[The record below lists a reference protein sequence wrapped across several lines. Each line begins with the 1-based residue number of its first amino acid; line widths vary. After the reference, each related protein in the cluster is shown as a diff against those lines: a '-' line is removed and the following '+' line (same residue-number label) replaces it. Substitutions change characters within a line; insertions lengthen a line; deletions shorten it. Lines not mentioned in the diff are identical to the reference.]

1 MGFYFKKVLIMSK
14 QKIVE
19 QQTDWV
25 ADPQNALLA
34 LDKQAN
40 ANIQALALQLGY
52 DGSLTVGALE
62 DEIRFYQ
69 RRTVEACLELG
80 KRLLLLKEITPHG
93 EFSQRIE
100 LLGINERMGRRF
112 MSATLKFAKTDSKSV
127 LKAAGNQTKL
137 LELIALDDEEIT
149 ELTEGGSARGI
160 TLDSI
165 STMSVTELRKALR
178 DAKADTQAKDELL
191 AKKNEK
197 IDQLDAELTK
207 RTQLTPDARLLERQE
222 QERTALDTLYE
233 SSRSV
238 LLAVQQF
245 YCAVNDLNQF
255 AAADIKID
263 DQINQTVHYVYQQ
276 IAQIS
281 VEQGIEVSFEN
292 VVNPPWVQAV
302 VAEDN

>member
-1 MGFYFKKVLIMSK
+1 MSK
-14 QKIVE
+14 KEVVE
-19 QQTDWV
+19 KQTDWV
-25 ADPQNALLA
+25 ADPQNQLIA
-34 LDKQAN
+34 LDKQSN

-80 KRLLLLKEITPHG
+80 KRLLLLKEVTPHG
-93 EFSQRIE
+93 EF
-100 LLGINERMGRRF
+100 
-112 MSATLKFAKTDSKSV
+112 KSR
-127 LKAAGNQTKL
+127 
-137 LELIALDDEEIT
+137 LELIGFSHSTAQRFMQAAFKFTKNPNLGNLAKQSASQSKFLELITLDDEEIT

-178 DAKADTQAKDELL
+178 ETKADTEAKDVLL
-191 AKKNEK
+191 AKKDEK
-197 IDQLDAELTK
+197 INELDTAVTK
-207 RTQLTPDARLLERQE
+207 FSQLTPDARLLARQV
-222 QERTALDTLYE
+222 QERTALDVLYE
-233 SSRSV
+233 TSREA

-245 YCAVNDLNQF
+245 HCAVNDLNQF
-255 AAADIKID
+255 AAGDINID

-281 VEQGIEVSFEN
+281 LEQGIQVNFEN
-292 VVNPPWVQAV
+292 VVNPPWAQAISNM
-302 VAEDN
+302 AEDA

>member
-1 MGFYFKKVLIMSK
+1 MSK

>member
-1 MGFYFKKVLIMSK
+1 VGFYFKKVLIMSK

>member
-1 MGFYFKKVLIMSK
+1 MSK
-14 QKIVE
+14 KEVVE
-19 QQTDWV
+19 KQIDWV
-25 ADPQNALLA
+25 EDPQNQLIA
-34 LDKQAN
+34 LDKQSN

-52 DGSLTVGALE
+52 DGSLSVGALE

-93 EFSQRIE
+93 EFEPRLK
-100 LLGINERMGRRF
+100 LLGFGYDTANRF
-112 MSATLKFAKTDSKSV
+112 MKAAFKTSKS
-127 LKAAGNQTKL
+127 LNLRLLATQSDNTSKF
-137 LELIALDDEEIT
+137 LELITLDDEELA

-178 DAKADTQAKDELL
+178 DAKADTEAKDVLL
-191 AKKNEK
+191 AKKDEK
-197 IDQLDAELTK
+197 INELDTAVTK
-207 RTQLTPDARLLERQE
+207 FSQLTPDARLLARQV
-222 QERTALDTLYE
+222 QERTALDVLYE
-233 SSRSV
+233 TSREA

-245 YCAVNDLNQF
+245 HCAVNDLNQF
-255 AAADIKID
+255 AAGDINID

-281 VEQGIEVSFEN
+281 LEQGIQVNFED
-292 VVNPPWVQAV
+292 VVNPPWAQAIM
-302 VAEDN
+302 AEDA